1 MAIAV
6 RVRMEVSR
14 RGRQSSSVNDRCNSD
29 SDIIVPAAVA
39 PAPGSGAMPRQPPV
53 HVQPRRGDATVC
65 SARVAKKR
73 SAEGVEI
80 GSGLTVAPGPRGRG
94 VFATRRF
101 AKGDVIESC
110 PTVEVA
116 DAEVTGRL
124 NDYVFTSVRDGDVLL
139 VLGHGM
145 LYNHSPE
152 PNVEYVQ
159 DEPSTITFRALREVR
174 PGDELTIDYGEEWWA
189 TRGLEAD

>member
-1 MAIAV
+1 
-6 RVRMEVSR
+6 
-14 RGRQSSSVNDRCNSD
+14 
-29 SDIIVPAAVA
+29 
-39 PAPGSGAMPRQPPV
+39 
-53 HVQPRRGDATVC
+53 
-65 SARVAKKR
+65 VAKKG
-73 SAEGVEI
+73 SEGVEI
-80 GSGLTVAPGPRGRG
+80 GSGLTVAHGPRGRG

-101 AKGDVIESC
+101 AKGDVIENC

-116 DAEVTGRL
+116 DADVTGRL

-145 LYNHSPE
+145 LYNHSPD

-159 DEPSTITFRALREVR
+159 HDPTTITFRAVRKVR

-189 TRGLEAD
+189 SRGLEPD